1 MTPVVLPR
9 HCSRPEAL
17 DLLIGSLVLYHR
29 SGWAAPGGFKEG
41 RAIHL
46 SERLQAYLHWY
57 RQAHDAWPAALHLSA
72 VTEVMLAFEPADWRE
87 RNSMN
92 PWVLNREFPL
102 MLKLTNKALLQAFR
116 EEAVGPVPP
125 QTVSDQK
132 QHSW

>member
-1 MTPVVLPR
+1 MTAAVLPR

-46 SERLQAYLHWY
+46 SERLQAYLRWY
-57 RQAHDAWPAALHLSA
+57 RQAHDAWPTALHLSA
-72 VTEVMLAFEPADWRE
+72 VADVMLSFKPTDWRE
-87 RNSMN
+87 RRSMS
-92 PWVLNREFPL
+92 PWVLNEELPL
-102 MLKLTNKALLQAFR
+102 MLKLTNQVLLPAFR
-116 EEAVGPVPP
+116 EAAVGLVPP
-125 QTVSDQK
+125 QTGSDQE